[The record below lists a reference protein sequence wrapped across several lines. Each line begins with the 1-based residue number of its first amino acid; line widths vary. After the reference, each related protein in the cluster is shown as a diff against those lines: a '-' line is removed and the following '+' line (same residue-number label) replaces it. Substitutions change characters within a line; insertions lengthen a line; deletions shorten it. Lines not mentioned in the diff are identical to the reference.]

1 LRSTCRS
8 SPRRLWFQGYA
19 FRPAHLLLMAGSG
32 MLHTA
37 YFLLLDRAY
46 RSGGDLSIVY
56 PLAARHGPAHHHRG
70 RGVGARGA
78 AERDRPSPEPSSSAP
93 PALLLAG
100 NPFAARKAGGPD
112 PRSAMGFALLTGCMI
127 AIYTVWDKASMATWL
142 IPPLLYDG
150 AATPSAAWRS
160 FPTRTSALPAPWPSR
175 GASARGTIVAIAL
188 LSPLSYILVLT
199 AMVVHAREPGGAR
212 AGGLDP
218 LRRAHGART
227 CCARAISPAARSPPW
242 AWCWGSAG
250 WRWVRIRFTPRADRN
265 AFVHDH
271 CGLAGASFPPGF
283 EPRPPRLRAVGRGPG
298 AGRGADLLL
307 RGPRGRFL
315 QHASPPRR
323 SRCWPALARERG
335 LPAMIEKLFG
345 RRAHHSPRTAR
356 SCTWP
361 CAATST

>member
-1 LRSTCRS
+1 
-8 SPRRLWFQGYA
+8 
-19 FRPAHLLLMAGSG
+19 
-32 MLHTA
+32 
-37 YFLLLDRAY
+37 
-46 RSGGDLSIVY
+46 
-56 PLAARHGPAHHHRG
+56 
-70 RGVGARGA
+70 
-78 AERDRPSPEPSSSAP
+78 
-93 PALLLAG
+93 
-100 NPFAARKAGGPD
+100 
-112 PRSAMGFALLTGCMI
+112 
-127 AIYTVWDKASMATWL
+127 MATWL

-175 GASARGTIVAIAL
+175 GASARGTIVGHRAPLAAL
-188 LSPLSYILVLT
+188 LSYILVLT
-199 AMVVHAREPGGAR
+199 AMVVHAREPGGAAREVSILFAALMGR
-212 AGGLDP
+212 A
-218 LRRAHGART
+218 
-227 CCARAISPAARSPPW
+227 PAARGRS
-242 AWCWGSAG
+242 
-250 WRWVRIRFTPRADRN
+250 
-265 AFVHDH
+265 
-271 CGLAGASFPPGF
+271 
-283 EPRPPRLRAVGRGPG
+283 RPPRGRRRGHGAGDRRAGAGLEFASLHGPTEMPSFTTTAAWQALLSPRDSSLARRVSELWDEDPG